1 MQESLCDNR
10 FQDSSLCSNLSSI
23 IYCDQTCPYGTVLQN
38 INKLNQLNLELMEP
52 CEIIKDF
59 GVLLTKNEKINSYF
73 FDKNNNLCD
82 NDRTK
87 SIWRPFSIIS
97 TSDNSFQSS
106 SVFQTGF
113 SISLWFQQYLSNNGY
128 AIYL

>member
-1 MQESLCDNR
+1 M
-10 FQDSSLCSNLSSI
+10 SSI

-38 INKLNQLNLELMEP
+38 INKIEQLNLELMEP

-59 GVLLTKNEKINSYF
+59 GVLLTKGENKNSYL

-82 NDRTK
+82 NDRIK
-87 SIWRPFSIIS
+87 SVWRPFSIVSSFESSFES
-97 TSDNSFQSS
+97 T

-128 AIYL
+128 ASYFNKSCKLF